1 MSDNND
7 ENNGEIKKIDQH
19 IRKVLGDDFA
29 PSQKRSDNGVDG
41 HKLTNFLD
49 IEKNRIKQL
58 KDFFQTRIPNVIEL
72 NQFDELMQELV
83 EYNDR
88 LRTKILKHTMKAD
101 SKFNTNIKQIFNKT
115 FIE

>member
-1 MSDNND
+1 MSEDNQND
-7 ENNGEIKKIDQH
+7 DLKKIDQH
-19 IRKVLGDDFA
+19 IKKVLGDEFA
-29 PSQKRSDNGVDG
+29 PPPKKQSSGNEE

-58 KDFFQTRIPNVIEL
+58 KDFFQTRVPNVIEL

-83 EYNDR
+83 EYNDQ
-88 LRTKILKHTMKAD
+88 LRAKVLKKTVQKD
-101 SKFNTNIKQIFNKT
+101 SKFSLNLKQIFNKT

>member
-1 MSDNND
+1 MSDNDNND
-7 ENNGEIKKIDQH
+7 LKKIDQH
-19 IRKVLGDDFA
+19 IKKVLGDEFA
-29 PSQKRSDNGVDG
+29 PIPKKQSSGSEE

-58 KDFFQTRIPNVIEL
+58 KDFFQTRVPNVIEL

-83 EYNDR
+83 EYNDQ
-88 LRTKILKHTMKAD
+88 LRAKVLKKTVLKD
-101 SKFNTNIKQIFNKT
+101 SKFSLNLKQIFNKT

>member
-1 MSDNND
+1 MNDDNND
-7 ENNGEIKKIDQH
+7 NNDAKKIDQH
-19 IRKVLGDDFA
+19 IRKVLGEEFA
-29 PSQKRSDNGVDG
+29 PVQKRSDNGQEG

-83 EYNDR
+83 EYNDT
-88 LRTKILKHTMKAD
+88 LRTKILKHTLKKD
-101 SKFNTNIKQIFNKT
+101 SKFNKNIKQIFNKT
-115 FIE
+115 FID

>member
-1 MSDNND
+1 MSDND
-7 ENNGEIKKIDQH
+7 DDIKKIDKH
-19 IRKVLGDDFA
+19 IRKVLGDEFA
-29 PSQKRSDNGVDG
+29 PAQTRPLQQNDG

-83 EYNDR
+83 EYNDS
-88 LRTKILKHTMKAD
+88 LRARVLKKTMQKD
-101 SKFNTNIKQIFNKT
+101 SKMSNNLKQIFNKT